1 MEPTA
6 QPSSRS
12 VPSSSPNTC
21 TYKISGN
28 AMVIYMG
35 LSTHPKLSVDGRD
48 MVAVANDSESST
60 SVSILFYV
68 LRKDVWESVN
78 TFPMNRLGRGG
89 INGYSV
95 TLSGKT
101 AFFRI

>member
-1 MEPTA
+1 
-6 QPSSRS
+6 
-12 VPSSSPNTC
+12 
-21 TYKISGN
+21 
-28 AMVIYMG
+28 MVIYMG